1 MNAQTNFSKN
11 QALDAPTYQ
20 RFDCINLTDIEVESI
35 EFTLSCRN
43 ASHVYITAT
52 VDGRQVKSY
61 TIFGDDDPQNDV
73 DVDFDSLE
81 VHHDSRPIVID
92 FDNVCSAH
100 GLQFELT
107 HKQIQNLNGQ
117 IQDLLEERF
126 RASCVKH
133 DEDMK
138 EHYAEMQYEA
148 RKEI

>member
-1 MNAQTNFSKN
+1 MENNTN
-11 QALDAPTYQ
+11 QIVLDAPVYPH
-20 RFDCINLTDIEVESI
+20 FDCVDLTDIEVESI
-35 EFTLSCRN
+35 EFTLYCRVN
-43 ASHVYITAT
+43 PKIYITAT
-52 VDGRQVKSY
+52 VEGRQVKSH
-61 TIFGDDDPQNDV
+61 TVFGDENPENDV
-73 DVDFDSLE
+73 VEDFDSLE
-81 VHHDSRPIVID
+81 VHEDSRPIVID

>member
-1 MNAQTNFSKN
+1 MEHNTN
-11 QALDAPTYQ
+11 QALDAPTYP
-20 RFDCINLTDIEVESI
+20 RFDCINLIDIEADGVEF
-35 EFTLSCRN
+35 EMYCRVN
-43 ASHVYITAT
+43 PKIYITAT
-52 VDGRQVKSY
+52 VNCFNTNSH

-107 HKQIQNLNGQ
+107 DKQIQNLNGQ

-126 RASCVKH
+126 RECYAKH
-133 DEDMK
+133 NNEMA
-138 EHYAEMQYEA
+138 EYYSYAHLV
-148 RKEI
+148 

>member
-1 MNAQTNFSKN
+1 MEHNTN

-20 RFDCINLTDIEVESI
+20 RFDCINLIDIEADGV
-35 EFTLSCRN
+35 EFTLYCRVN
-43 ASHVYITAT
+43 PKIYITAT
-52 VDGRQVKSY
+52 VNCFNTKSH
-61 TIFGDDDPQNDV
+61 TIFGDDDPQNDIS
-73 DVDFDSLE
+73 VDFDSLE
-81 VHHDSRPIVID
+81 VNHDSRPIVID

-107 HKQIQNLNGQ
+107 HKQMHVLNGQ